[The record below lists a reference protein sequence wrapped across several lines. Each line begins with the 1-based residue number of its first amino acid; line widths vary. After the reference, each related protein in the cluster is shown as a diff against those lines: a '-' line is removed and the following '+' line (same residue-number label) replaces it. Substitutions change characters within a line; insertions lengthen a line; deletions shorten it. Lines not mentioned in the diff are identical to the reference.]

1 MFPILAH
8 KDVFVSLIKL
18 YISGGNIIFFCYEQV
33 QKVLFSVTSFV
44 SVQSRL
50 SVLKVAEKNEKTIST
65 FLCFTE
71 KKCLQTQKLRN
82 PFYRVLK
89 NK

>member
-1 MFPILAH
+1 MFPMRAH
-8 KDVFVSLIKL
+8 KGVFFLLLNCILVVT
-18 YISGGNIIFFCYEQV
+18 ISFFYEQV
-33 QKVLFSVTSFV
+33 QKVFFSVTSFV

-50 SVLKVAEKNEKTIST
+50 SVLKVVEKSGKTISSKM
-65 FLCFTE
+65 FDR